1 VKRADLQRA
10 ADPTGYAEGLAATV
24 PPPDDEHR
32 HHEIVRTD
40 TYQGRRIVVRT
51 TYEIEVDGKAVTTP
65 MHIDNDGNVV
75 CHAIPVYQSVSM
87 VEVVH
92 RLIDVFP
99 EDFPKPKRPRRPRTP
114 RSGGGAAHHRGG
126 SGGGGGG

>member
-10 ADPTGYAEGLAATV
+10 ADPAAYAEGLATTNPSAH
-24 PPPDDEHR
+24 DAHQ

-40 TYQGRRIVVRT
+40 TYRGHAIVVRT
-51 TYEIEVDGKAVTTP
+51 TYEIEVDGRPVTAH

-75 CHAIPVYQSVSM
+75 CHAIPVYQSSSM
-87 VEVVH
+87 VEVVR

-99 EDFPKPKRPRRPRTP
+99 EDFPAPGGPAPGPTP
-114 RSGGGAAHHRGG
+114 PPEPDPGGGADHHHRGG
-126 SGGGGGG
+126 GG